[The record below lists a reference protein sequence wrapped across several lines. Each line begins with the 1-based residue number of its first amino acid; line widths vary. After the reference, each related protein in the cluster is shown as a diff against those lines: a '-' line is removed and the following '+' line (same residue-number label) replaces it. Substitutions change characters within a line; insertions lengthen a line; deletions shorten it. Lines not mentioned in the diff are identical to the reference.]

1 MLLTFSGSHGPPWE
15 PIPCQP
21 RQDRYAFPR
30 WSGGNEEKTTNPHPA
45 LSQVPAWEIQPGSS
59 SFPRPNTTSNQLRL
73 ARSIFLDRREA
84 RAC

>member
-15 PIPCQP
+15 PIPWLP

-45 LSQVPAWEIQPGSS
+45 LSQAPALIVIHKSKITVLQS
-59 SFPRPNTTSNQLRL
+59 
-73 ARSIFLDRREA
+73 
-84 RAC
+84 